1 MIADHAEGTFVL
13 LRYSLGG
20 NRPSQTD
27 SQTLFHALIQ
37 GFVVRNSINRNWYF
51 TNGSTSPDE
60 NASKPPSYPTYDIS
74 KSNVRSQ

>member
-20 NRPSQTD
+20 NRPSQTN

-37 GFVVRNSINRNWYF
+37 GIAVRIPIYRNWYF
-51 TNGSTSPDE
+51 TNGSTHPDE
-60 NASKPPSYPTYDIS
+60 DASKPPSYPTYEIP
-74 KSNVRSQ
+74 KSNVRS

>member
-27 SQTLFHALIQ
+27 SQTLFHAPIQ
-37 GFVVRNSINRNWYF
+37 GFAVRISIDRNWYF
-51 TNGSTSPDE
+51 TNGSTTPDDD
-60 NASKPPSYPTYDIS
+60 ASKPPSYPTYKIS
-74 KSNVRSQ
+74 KPNVRSQ

>member
-1 MIADHAEGTFVL
+1 ML

-27 SQTLFHALIQ
+27 SQTLFYAPIQ
-37 GFVVRNSINRNWYF
+37 GIAVRISIGQNWYF
-51 TNGSTSPDE
+51 TIGSTPPNED
-60 NASKPPSYPTYDIS
+60 ASKPPSYPTYEIL

>member
-20 NRPSQTD
+20 NRPSQTN

-37 GFVVRNSINRNWYF
+37 GIAVRIPIYRNWYF
-51 TNGSTSPDE
+51 TNGSTPPDE
-60 NASKPPSYPTYDIS
+60 DASKPPSYPTYEIP
-74 KSNVRSQ
+74 KSNVRS

>member
-27 SQTLFHALIQ
+27 SQPLFHALIQ
-37 GFVVRNSINRNWYF
+37 GIVVRNSINQNWYF
-51 TNGSTSPDE
+51 TNDSTSPDE
-60 NASKPPSYPTYDIS
+60 DASKSPSYTTYDTS
-74 KSNVRSQ
+74 NSNVRSQ

>member
-37 GFVVRNSINRNWYF
+37 GIVVRISIDRNWYF
-51 TNGSTSPDE
+51 TNGSTLPDE
-60 NASKPPSYPTYDIS
+60 NVSKPPSYPTYKIS
-74 KSNVRSQ
+74 KPNVRSQ

>member
-20 NRPSQTD
+20 NRPSQTN

-37 GFVVRNSINRNWYF
+37 GIAVRIPIYRNWYF
-51 TNGSTSPDE
+51 TNGSMYPDE
-60 NASKPPSYPTYDIS
+60 YTSKPPSYPTYEIP
-74 KSNVRSQ
+74 KSNVRS